1 MMIKVSVLLP
11 VYNAASTLKES
22 INSVIEQTFSD
33 WELIV
38 INDGSI
44 DNTEEIIK
52 SYSDS
57 RIKYVKNET
66 NKGLI
71 YTLNRGIS
79 LAKGKYIARMDAD
92 DICYFERFEK
102 QVAFMDNNPDVII
115 CGTQIE
121 YFGTKSSN
129 YKKLIFPLK
138 DMQLKEMLATSTCF
152 AHPSVMIKKSVLDD
166 SGILYNMNYKN
177 AEDYGL
183 WVDLASYGKYAN
195 LKEVLL
201 RYRVSDTQISQPSNP
216 QTIKSVLACR
226 KKYLLTYLDEILVQ
240 SLFNNPINISILKVV
255 KQQTSNKKILESCYL
270 SLENYNLSS
279 ILYYIGSFDAFRLG
293 ILPFVRFM
301 KRCLKGK
308 SPIYYK
314 L

>member
-1 MMIKVSVLLP
+1 MIKVSVLLP